1 MKFVAA
7 WRSAFEPIVEPK
19 SIYTERDTGI
29 NVNDQDGIRKGE
41 AHLTNELLVTQDLA
55 HRKRGLWRY
64 RHPVEHDPPT
74 GTQHATDLLRDRA
87 SRRIEDR
94 IEK

>member
-1 MKFVAA
+1 M
-7 WRSAFEPIVEPK
+7 
-19 SIYTERDTGI
+19 YTEKDRRI
-29 NVNDQDGIRKGE
+29 NVNDQDGKRKGK
-41 AHLTNELLVTQDLA
+41 ACLTDELLVTQDLA
-55 HRKRGLWRY
+55 HRKRRLWRY

-87 SRRIEDR
+87 SRRIENR